1 MTTSPIPA
9 KVRKLVLDRA
19 QGRCEKCGELSGHL
33 ELHHR
38 QYRSRGG
45 KHLASNIVAL
55 DGWGNHTG
63 HHGWAHTDLQAE
75 VEGFSIRS
83 GFDPHEVKLLHAI
96 YGVVLLDDSG
106 SFHPVPI

>member
-1 MTTSPIPA
+1 VTAIPA
-9 KVRKLVLDRA
+9 SVRKTVLDRA
-19 QGRCEKCGELSGHL
+19 QGRCERCGKPAEHL

-63 HHGWAHTDLQAE
+63 DHGWAHTTTEAE
-75 VEGFSIRS
+75 DQGFSIRS
-83 GFDPHEVKLLHAI
+83 GFDPHTVKVLH
-96 YGVVLLDDSG
+96 GVFGLVLLDDEG
-106 SFHPVPI
+106 GWEPA